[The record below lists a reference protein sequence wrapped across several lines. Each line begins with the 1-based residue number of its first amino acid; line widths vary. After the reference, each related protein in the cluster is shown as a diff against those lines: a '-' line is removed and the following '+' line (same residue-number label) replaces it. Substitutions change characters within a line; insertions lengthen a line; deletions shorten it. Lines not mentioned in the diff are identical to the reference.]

1 MTPQEGAFVVELYN
15 KYSKKMRAQMLRQFG
30 DAYLA
35 DDLVEEAFLTAI
47 VRVGELM
54 THPDPERWLY
64 RVLLNKS
71 MHEYRRQKQAP
82 AELAQLDE
90 LPDPAAGHAVGLVN
104 MLPKGLS
111 PHDRDLLGWRFQEQ
125 RSLLEIARHIGVTE
139 LAARKQLSRALER
152 CRRMLLDISTQEH
165 EDKSPNPTK

>member
-71 MHEYRRQKQAP
+71 MHEYRCQKQAP
-82 AELAQLDE
+82 AELA
-90 LPDPAAGHAVGLVN
+90 
-104 MLPKGLS
+104 
-111 PHDRDLLGWRFQEQ
+111 
-125 RSLLEIARHIGVTE
+125 
-139 LAARKQLSRALER
+139 
-152 CRRMLLDISTQEH
+152 
-165 EDKSPNPTK
+165 